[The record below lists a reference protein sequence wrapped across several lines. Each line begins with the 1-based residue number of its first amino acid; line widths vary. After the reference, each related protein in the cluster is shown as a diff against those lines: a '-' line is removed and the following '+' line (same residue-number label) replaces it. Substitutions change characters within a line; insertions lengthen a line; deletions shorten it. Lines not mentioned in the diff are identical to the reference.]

1 MKNNFK
7 NLLETLVFLLILAP
21 TLSWGLTFKSDGSVV
36 DKEGNVLQEAKP
48 IEEKP
53 AQPNNS
59 NENPVEGI
67 INIFKAITDPIN
79 QNTTTPDT
87 KQNPTSSTIKN
98 ATAISVVQQI
108 RFVNEGSEAIDYEE
122 YVKPLKTKKIR
133 PEIVISRDGST
144 VVTIRTIEDQGIQ
157 EFRLWKIQI
166 DPEVNLQSFGA
177 FQIDLAAFE
186 IDLPL
191 VIYEENWNS
200 LPFKFN
206 AVFAE
211 PFEGRQKITLS
222 ELALSDDG
230 SKIAFAFRNQD
241 RSAIDVAIFQTLSGE
256 QEFSSQVVLD
266 ERVQS
271 ITDDIPLTCGLAF
284 HPLKS
289 ELIICRGASYEVEY
303 PYPLDFHLSSI
314 DLNTGKVLLNGPSS
328 RSINAYAYNNPIEIG
343 LYPQGTLKIS
353 KDAKYIS
360 TNAKGYCSIQT
371 YMGNN
376 LMPPDWLGFFLFLN
390 HSSACNKISSPL
402 IYSGVDLSFES
413 IDPLEKFAS
422 SLKDHGSDREY
433 WVDLL
438 HNCHKKTPED
448 NCQSKYNYD
457 PYLDKRD
464 EMIEE
469 RNFGFPVGLEYL
481 PNGYTMALMDAP
493 DNGYYYYDGNPDGY
507 EYTEQKV
514 KTIPHTYWDIEYIKP
529 SSNPLIAL
537 SNDEKI
543 ILLIDENDDRI
554 YFHLKDQTPTII
566 LKLRSNKL
574 YTAVTPKSDHGFLML
589 GYEIKYVRLADDF
602 QDVIDTANLQKKGIE
617 LLQAGFEEEAL
628 ETLLQSYFNNNSWDN
643 APYLTLGR
651 LGDNTRCHDVCN
663 VKRTTKLPIE
673 FKLSLYSKLY
683 SQRINNNL
691 TPSLGE
697 TSEQKAYRLD
707 SLSYAYINYA
717 IMASYNGQMGLVE
730 QAINKLEPLL
740 NDPANTKL
748 GFIQEHYAMLN
759 LLKANLIAQTDPKKA
774 YSFLLQKD
782 NIEKAYNWHD
792 IGMLES
798 VQTLKQDRQK
808 FCYVLALSEEDC
820 GSKFLDMRDYKNHD
834 FYDLNGNLIQ
844 GAKINKSLSEMK
856 EETPE
861 LPKEQNNSGGAVTI
875 LD

>member
-1 MKNNFK
+1 M
-7 NLLETLVFLLILAP
+7 ILAP

-98 ATAISVVQQI
+98 ATAKSVVQQI

-122 YVKPLKTKKIR
+122 YMKPLKTKKIR
-133 PEIVISRDGST
+133 PEIVISRDSST

-186 IDLPL
+186 IDLPSG
-191 VIYEENWNS
+191 VYKENWQS
-200 LPFKFN
+200 LPFY
-206 AVFAE
+206 AHGIYL
-211 PFEGRQKITLS
+211 EGDSFQDRQKITLS

-241 RSAIDVAIFQTLSGE
+241 RSAIDVAIFQTPSGE
-256 QEFSSQVVLD
+256 QEFSSQVTLD
-266 ERVQS
+266 NRVQS
-271 ITDDIPLTCGLAF
+271 IFGDIPLTCGLAF

-289 ELIICRGASYEVEY
+289 ELILCRGASYEEDY
-303 PYPLDFHLSSI
+303 SEPLNFHLSSI
-314 DLNTGKVLLNGPSS
+314 DLNTGKVLLNGRSS
-328 RSINAYAYNNPIEIG
+328 VFVDTNALNNPVKLG
-343 LYPQGTLKIS
+343 LYPKGTLKIS
-353 KDAKYIS
+353 KDAKYIT
-360 TNAKGYCSIQT
+360 TNAKGYCSVRT
-371 YMGNN
+371 HMGHES
-376 LMPPDWLGFFLFLN
+376 MPADWRGDFLFIIN
-390 HSSACNKISSPL
+390 SKNSNSWCQNFSSPL
-402 IYSGVDLSFES
+402 VFEGDNLDLSLFSSDALDKFES
-413 IDPLEKFAS
+413 SLEDQGA
-422 SLKDHGSDREY
+422 DRGP
-433 WVDLL
+433 WNALIT
-438 HNCHKKTPED
+438 NCYEKGEGNCLTKYIYQPYTDKTKELIK
-448 NCQSKYNYD
+448 N
-457 PYLDKRD
+457 RD
-464 EMIEE
+464 
-469 RNFGFPVGLEYL
+469 FGFPVGLEYL
-481 PNGYTMALMDAP
+481 PNGYTMALMEDP
-493 DNGYYYYDGNPDGY
+493 DNGYYYYDGDPTGY
-507 EYTEQKV
+507 DYIEQKV
-514 KTIPHTYWDIEYIKP
+514 KTIPHTFWDIEYIKP

-537 SNDEKI
+537 SNDKKI

-566 LKLRSNKL
+566 IKVWSNKL
-574 YTAVTPKSDHGFLML
+574 YTAVTPISDHGFLML
-589 GYEIKYVRLADDF
+589 GYEIKHVWLDDL
-602 QDVIDTANLQKKGIE
+602 QDDIDTANLQKKGLE

-628 ETLLQSYFNNNSWDN
+628 ETLVQSYFNNNSWDN
-643 APYLTLGR
+643 APYLTIGSL
-651 LGDNTRCHDVCN
+651 LNNTRCHDFCN

-673 FKLSLYSKLY
+673 FKLSLISKIY

-697 TSEQKAYRLD
+697 TPELKAYRLN
-707 SLSYAYINYA
+707 SLSYEYINYA
-717 IMASYNGQMGLVE
+717 AMASYNGQMGLAE

-740 NDPANTKL
+740 TDPANTKL
-748 GFIQEHYAMLN
+748 GFAEELYAMLN
-759 LLKANLIAQTDPKKA
+759 LLKANLMAQTDLKKA

-782 NIEKAYNWHD
+782 NIAIAYNWHD
-792 IGMLES
+792 RGILES

-844 GAKINKSLSEMK
+844 GPKINKSLSEMK

>member
-1 MKNNFK
+1 M
-7 NLLETLVFLLILAP
+7 ILAP
-21 TLSWGLTFKSDGSVV
+21 TLSWGLTFKSDGSVE

-53 AQPNNS
+53 VQPNNS

-79 QNTTTPDT
+79 QSSTSSDTKKNTT
-87 KQNPTSSTIKN
+87 SSIIKN
-98 ATAISVVQQI
+98 ATAKSVVQQI

-122 YVKPLKTKKIR
+122 YMKPLKTKEIR

-157 EFRLWKIQI
+157 EFRLWKIQT
-166 DPEVNLQSFGA
+166 DPEENLQSFGA

-186 IDLPL
+186 IDLPSG
-191 VIYEENWNS
+191 VYKENWQS
-200 LPFKFN
+200 LPFYANGIDLGGDSFQD
-206 AVFAE
+206 
-211 PFEGRQKITLS
+211 RQKITLS

-241 RSAIDVAIFQTLSGE
+241 RSAIDVAIFQTPSGE
-256 QEFSSQVVLD
+256 QEFSSQVTLD
-266 ERVQS
+266 NRVQT
-271 ITDDIPLTCGLAF
+271 IFGDIPLTCGLAF

-289 ELIICRGASYEVEY
+289 ELILCRGASYEEDY
-303 PYPLDFHLSSI
+303 SEPLDFHLSSI
-314 DLNTGKVLLNGPSS
+314 DLNTGKVLLNGQSS
-328 RSINAYAYNNPIEIG
+328 VFVNTNALNNPVNLG
-343 LYPQGTLKIS
+343 LYPKGTLKIS
-353 KDAKYIS
+353 KDAKYIT
-360 TNAKGYCSIQT
+360 TNAKGYCSVRT
-371 YMGNN
+371 HMGHES
-376 LMPPDWLGFFLFLN
+376 MPADWRGNFLIILN
-390 HSSACNKISSPL
+390 SENSNWTWCQNFSSPL
-402 IYSGVDLSFES
+402 VFEGDNLDLSLVS
-413 IDPLEKFAS
+413 SDALNKFGS
-422 SLKDHGSDREY
+422 SLEDQGADREY
-433 WVDLL
+433 WGTLIT
-438 HNCHKKTPED
+438 NCYEKGEGNCLGKYINQPYTDKTKELIK
-448 NCQSKYNYD
+448 N
-457 PYLDKRD
+457 RD
-464 EMIEE
+464 
-469 RNFGFPVGLEYL
+469 FGFPVGLEYL
-481 PNGYTMALMDAP
+481 PNGYTMALMEDP
-493 DNGYYYYDGNPDGY
+493 DNGYYYYDGNPAGY

-543 ILLIDENDDRI
+543 ILLINENGDRV
-554 YFHLKDQTPTII
+554 YFHLNDQTPTII
-566 LKLRSNKL
+566 LKVWSNKL
-574 YTAVTPKSDHGFLML
+574 YTAVTPVSDHGFLML
-589 GYEIKYVRLADDF
+589 GYEIKYVYAGDLSGR
-602 QDVIDTANLQKKGIE
+602 IDTANLQKKGME

-651 LGDNTRCHDVCN
+651 LVNNTKCHDVCN

-673 FKLSLYSKLY
+673 FKLLLVSKIY
-683 SQRINNNL
+683 SQRINNYL

-697 TSEQKAYRLD
+697 TSEQKAERLN
-707 SLSYAYINYA
+707 SLSYGYINYA
-717 IMASYNGQMGLVE
+717 MIASYNGQMGLVE

-740 NDPANTKL
+740 TDPANTKL
-748 GFIQEHYAMLN
+748 GFMEEHYAMLN

-792 IGMLES
+792 TGVLES

-861 LPKEQNNSGGAVTI
+861 LPKEQNNSSGAVTI